1 MSYVQM
7 DHAGWVETNM
17 AAMRLCGRKP
27 PRGDITR
34 GPFACPEKLSP
45 FQARVMNILGL
56 VGGGIY
62 NAPIPWDA
70 VQWKGWGPDAMA
82 VPWRAS
88 ADLATFDGHG
98 LTALVF
104 LCHEARIRCSIRNHG
119 VNHLLLC
126 FWQREACGGSMRR
139 HPSLAEAVAAFRAY
153 LPADHSIILPGPAP
167 AVAAE

>member
-1 MSYVQM
+1 MSYVHM
-7 DHAGWVETNM
+7 DHAGWVEANM
-17 AAMRLCGRKP
+17 GAMRKQQRKP

-45 FQARVMNILGL
+45 FQARVMNILGM

-70 VQWKGWGPDAMA
+70 VQWKGWGGDAMA

-88 ADLATFDGHG
+88 ADLATFDSAG
-98 LTALVF
+98 LTTLVF
-104 LCHEARIRCSIRNHG
+104 LCHEARIRCSIRNRG

-126 FWQREACGGSMRR
+126 FWQRETEGGMGRR
-139 HPSLAEAVAAFRAY
+139 HPSLNEAVAAFRAY
-153 LPADHSIILPGPAP
+153 LPADHSIIQSGPAP